1 MVKNAWKNHWLDC
14 YPTLKVR
21 VVFLDT
27 SKAFDRVWH
36 EGLIYKIK
44 SVGMSGALLKLVEL
58 FLSNGYQRVLLNEQ
72 SSTWLPIIAS
82 VPQGFILGPLF
93 ILIYING
100 LSKNLSSTTKLFVDD
115 TSIFST
121 RGQMQQL
128 NDIFKVRLDIQR
140 EYNSLHQLKRK
151 GMKSGL
157 MKLIIKSVLSNRR
170 FFVG

>member
-14 YPTLKVR
+14 YPSLKVR

-82 VPQGFILGPLF
+82 VLQGFILGPLF

-100 LSKNLSSTTKLFVDD
+100 LSKNLSSTTKLFADD